1 MSELLRLPPDVEEK
15 VMQMGEHSYG
25 ATLVTLTLRS
35 GKRIDNVVMAGGMY
49 LCWVEG
55 REIEKEED
63 LDFALADVTDAM
75 QQRGYV

>member
-1 MSELLRLPPDVEEK
+1 
-15 VMQMGEHSYG
+15 
-25 ATLVTLTLRS
+25 
-35 GKRIDNVVMAGGMY
+35 MY

-63 LDFALADVTDAM
+63 LGFALADVTDAM